1 MNQSP
6 DTATPPNGP
15 RLGLGDAI
23 SIIVGIVVGASI
35 YKVPSLVF
43 SNVQHAWQG
52 LGTWILGGLL
62 SLAGALCFAELAATY
77 PRSGG
82 GYVYLSQAF
91 GRWLGFLFGWSQLV
105 AILTGSIAAVAYVFG
120 DYSAELFRLDPG
132 WSPFFAVGA
141 VAGLSAI
148 NVAGVYQGKLTQNI
162 LTIAKVFG
170 LSFILLTAFL
180 FPLDGGQT
188 AGQAK
193 NVDSANFGFAMI
205 LVLYAFGGWNDAAF
219 VTAEVRDPQRNLP
232 RALVSGILL
241 VTVLYVLVN
250 LGYLRILGIE
260 ALRSSPTPASDALE
274 LAWGPIGAKLVCLLA
289 MISTLGAVNGMVL
302 AGARIYATCGQD
314 HPLMGLLARRG
325 QRFRTPVLSLVIQG
339 LISILMILVVG
350 TETGRIAVD
359 RLLTRILLQP
369 LPWEKF
375 HGGFEL
381 LLSTTAPCFWLFFLL
396 TGISLFWLRFKEPD
410 RKRPFRVPLYPI
422 VPACFCG
429 TSAYMLWASCEY
441 AERLVVLCL
450 VPVLAGIPL
459 WLLSEL
465 LRKTGSRTV

>member
-6 DTATPPNGP
+6 DNATSVNGP

-52 LGTWILGGLL
+52 LGAWLLGGLL

-82 GYVYLSQAF
+82 GYVYLTQAF

-120 DYSAELFRLDPG
+120 DYSAELFRLGPG

-141 VAGLSAI
+141 VASLSVI

-162 LTIAKVFG
+162 LTIAKVLG
-170 LSFILLTAFL
+170 LSFILFTAFL
-180 FPLDGGQT
+180 FPL
-188 AGQAK
+188 A
-193 NVDSANFGFAMI
+193 DSRPDVQVKSVESGNFGFAMI

-232 RALVSGILL
+232 RALVSGIML
-241 VTVLYVLVN
+241 VTVLYVLIN

-260 ALRSSPTPASDALE
+260 ALRGSPTPASDALE

-289 MISTLGAVNGMVL
+289 MVSTLGAVNGMVL
-302 AGARIYATCGQD
+302 AGARIHATCGQD

-325 QRFRTPVLSLVIQG
+325 QRFRTPVLSLGIQG
-339 LISILMILVVG
+339 LVSILMILAVG
-350 TETGRIAVD
+350 TETGRATID
-359 RLLTRILLQP
+359 RLLTQILLQP

-375 HGGFEL
+375 NGGFEL
-381 LLSTTAPCFWLFFLL
+381 LLSATAPCFWLFFLL
-396 TGISLFWLRFKEPD
+396 TGASLFWLRFKEPD

-422 VPACFCG
+422 VPICFCG

-441 AERLVVLCL
+441 AETLAVLCL

-459 WLLSEL
+459 WFLSEL
-465 LRKTGSRTV
+465 SRTTGKT